1 MTSGLWRRAGAG
13 LVAFAVVVAAGA
25 GCDAVGGSG
34 LDEGSGSD
42 AGSGSGRSGSG
53 GGGWAERRVEV
64 KATNPSPG
72 LPAAFTAGQRLHW
85 VVCPPP
91 SAAQGG
97 GDAPGDGWECAT
109 MKAPLDYRRPGRG
122 TIDVAMIRKRSTG
135 PERERIGSLLF
146 NFGGPGQSG
155 VIGLPRFAGD
165 YAALGE
171 RYDLVSFDPRGVGGT
186 APVSCGAKEY
196 EGADACA
203 KHSGRLLPYVGT
215 TRTARDLDL
224 MRYLLGDEK
233 LHYFGVSYGTELGGT
248 YAHLFPKNVGR
259 LVLEAP
265 VDPTQDRLQGDLSQ
279 VVAVQRAFDRFAR
292 HCADAYHDCPTGSDP
307 AQADRRVVALLDK
320 LRKKPAPTDGDGKLD
335 GDLAAHAISNYLDL
349 GKDGWGPLV
358 KALEEV
364 VERGKGSKLMERA
377 YDHDPGA
384 RVRPRAGVAARGS
397 ETSGST
403 TAGGKTP
410 GSTTAGSKTSGI
422 ETSGTETSGG
432 NGVSAFV
439 AISCADS
446 DLRPGFTEADE
457 MSARIEAASPV
468 FGEAWS
474 SGVYLCYDWPYD
486 GERATPDV
494 SADGASPILVVAGTG
509 DPTTPYAGA
518 RHMVAELG
526 AGVGVLLTVRAEGHG
541 SYPFNRCATRTVD
554 TYLLH
559 GTTPERGT
567 TCS

>member
-1 MTSGLWRRAGAG
+1 
-13 LVAFAVVVAAGA
+13 
-25 GCDAVGGSG
+25 
-34 LDEGSGSD
+34 
-42 AGSGSGRSGSG
+42 
-53 GGGWAERRVEV
+53 
-64 KATNPSPG
+64 
-72 LPAAFTAGQRLHW
+72 
-85 VVCPPP
+85 
-91 SAAQGG
+91 
-97 GDAPGDGWECAT
+97 
-109 MKAPLDYRRPGRG
+109 MKAPLEYRRPGRG

-135 PERERIGSLLF
+135 PERKRIGSLLF

-155 VIGLPRFAGD
+155 VTGLPRFAGD

-186 APVSCGAKEY
+186 APVICGAKEY

-215 TRTARDLDL
+215 TQTARDLDL

-233 LHYFGVSYGTELGGT
+233 LHYFGVSYGTELGGA

-265 VDPTQDRLQGDLSQ
+265 VDPTQNRLQSDLSQ
-279 VVAVQRAFDRFAR
+279 VEAVQRAFERFAR
-292 HCADAYHDCPTGSDP
+292 HCARTYDDCPTGSDP
-307 AQADRRVVALLDK
+307 QQADRRVVALLDK
-320 LRKKPAPTDGDGKLD
+320 LEKKPAPTDGDGKLD

-349 GKDGWGPLV
+349 GKDGRGPLV
-358 KALEEV
+358 KALKEV
-364 VERGKGSKLMERA
+364 VERGTGSKLMAKA

-384 RVRPRAGVAARGS
+384 RVRPRAGVDARGS
-397 ETSGST
+397 
-403 TAGGKTP
+403 K
-410 GSTTAGSKTSGI
+410 
-422 ETSGTETSGG
+422 TSGG

-446 DLRPGFTEADE
+446 DLRPGFTEAE
-457 MSARIEAASPV
+457 KMIARIEAASPV

-474 SGVYLCYDWPYD
+474 SGVYLCYEWPFD

-494 SADGASPILVVAGTG
+494 SADGAAPILVVAGTG

-518 RHMVAELG
+518 RHMVGELG
-526 AGVGVLLTVRAEGHG
+526 EGVGVLLTVRAEGHG
-541 SYPFNRCATRTVD
+541 TYPFNRCATRTVD
-554 TYLLH
+554 SYLLD
-559 GTTPERGT
+559 GTAPERGA